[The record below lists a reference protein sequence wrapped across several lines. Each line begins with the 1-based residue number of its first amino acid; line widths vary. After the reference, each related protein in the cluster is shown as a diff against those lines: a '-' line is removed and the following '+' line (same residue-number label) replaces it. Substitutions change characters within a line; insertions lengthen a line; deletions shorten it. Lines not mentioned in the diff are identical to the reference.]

1 VNAIKIFKTLK
12 GNFRLIYISK
22 ILIQNFRNF
31 EKIDID
37 FTEKSPIVLVGE
49 TQSGKSNIIHALRLI
64 LDETLTQDE
73 LQITKNDFYHE
84 GKEILISIEITSDLD
99 HPLSVM
105 LLECF
110 KGIKGNTVVGNISFH
125 AKMNE
130 TKNKTKK
137 EIDQGYTIGKQP
149 PEEWKSRLSGE
160 FRECFQLGFLDAL
173 RDVEAE
179 LNNKLRS
186 PLRYALEKLNE
197 EEEPEGFRDATA
209 KLNTVVKNTKGLG
222 AVQTKVNE
230 RTNKLTGE
238 RHRLNYTFE
247 AQSLDFLKLLK
258 ELQLVFG
265 DKPLTLEEASLGTN
279 NALFLSLK
287 ALSFTDENFR
297 KPRRH
302 QKNNCLD
309 PFTWLAIEEPEAHLH
324 PQLQR
329 QVFTQLQEYSKD
341 TLFSTIVSTHS
352 PHLVSIVPIQNIV
365 MLKRSE
371 NGVSE
376 AKQIKKDD
384 FSKLDL
390 FKLQSYLQ
398 VTRAEMLFA
407 SGVILVEGIAEK
419 LLLQAWFPELDG
431 LGISTCSIEGTHFE
445 LYTKFLDAFSIP
457 WVVITDGDYEEQE
470 TKNPYLKTHYNGQT
484 KDVSIFA
491 NHITLEHELWA
502 ISAFNTFISNKIQE
516 VHSREGKTY
525 CIPLNDT
532 TQFKGIWGKINI
544 GKGSFA
550 QELAYEIQKC
560 SFEYYA
566 PTYIKNGVDKIKELV
581 ENG

>member
-1 VNAIKIFKTLK
+1 M
-12 GNFRLIYISK
+12 IYISK
-22 ILIQNFRNF
+22 ITIKNFRNF
-31 EKIDID
+31 ENINID

-110 KGIKGNTVVGNISFH
+110 KETKGNTVVGNIKFH

-130 TKNKTKK
+130 TEKK
-137 EIDQGYTIGKQP
+137 IDQGYTIDRQP
-149 PEEWKSRLSGE
+149 TDEWKSRLSGE

-173 RDVEAE
+173 RDVKAE

-186 PLRYALEKLNE
+186 PLRYALEKLNQ
-197 EEEPEGFRDATA
+197 EPKDFKEATTA
-209 KLNTVVKNTKGLG
+209 LNAVVKNTKGLG
-222 AVQTKVNE
+222 DVEEKVNE

-238 RHRLNYTFE
+238 RHRLNYTLE
-247 AQSLDFLKLLK
+247 AQSLDFSKMLK

-265 DKPLTLEEASLGTN
+265 AKQFTLEEASLGTN

-302 QKNNCLD
+302 QKNNCLK

-352 PHLVSIVPIQNIV
+352 PHLVSIVPIQDIV
-365 MLKRSE
+365 MLKR
-371 NGVSE
+371 NRKGASE
-376 AKQIKKDD
+376 AKQIKKDT
-384 FSKLDL
+384 FSEPLDL

-431 LGISTCSIEGTHFE
+431 LGISICSVEGTHFE
-445 LYTKFLDAFSIP
+445 LYTRFLDAFSIP
-457 WVVITDGDYEEQE
+457 WVVITDGDENSSSEI
-470 TKNPYLKTHYNGQT
+470 TNSFAKTYQDDENVFIG
-484 KDVSIFA
+484 KV
-491 NHITLEHELWA
+491 TLEYELWQFLSYKAFISEKITTLHPKAGNNYVKELNDSIQA
-502 ISAFNTFISNKIQE
+502 ISTTENATKHPFKLAWADCSNLQ
-516 VHSREGKTY
+516 
-525 CIPLNDT
+525 
-532 TQFKGIWGKINI
+532 
-544 GKGSFA
+544 KGSLA

-560 SFEYYA
+560 PFEYGA
-566 PTYIKNGVDKIKELV
+566 PDYIKKAVDRIKELV
-581 ENG
+581 QKND

>member
-1 VNAIKIFKTLK
+1 MNAIKIFKTLK

-110 KGIKGNTVVGNISFH
+110 KEIKGNTVVGNISFN

-130 TKNKTKK
+130 TKK

-186 PLRYALEKLNE
+186 PLRYALEKLNQKPKDFKE
-197 EEEPEGFRDATA
+197 ATEA
-209 KLNTVVKNTKGLG
+209 LNTVVKNTKGLG
-222 AVQTKVNE
+222 DVEEKVNE

-247 AQSLDFLKLLK
+247 AQPHDFSKMLK

-265 DKPLTLEEASLGTN
+265 ENQFTLEEASLGTN

-287 ALSFTDENFR
+287 ALSFTDKNFR

-365 MLKRSE
+365 MLKRNE

-376 AKQIKKDD
+376 AKQIEKDI
-384 FSKLDL
+384 FNELEL

-445 LYTKFLDAFSIP
+445 LYTKFLNAFSIP
-457 WVVITDGDYEEQE
+457 WVVITDGDFVKEE
-470 TKNPYLKTHYNGQT
+470 TTNPYLKAHHNPDHDFFNT
-484 KDVSIFA
+484 
-491 NHITLEHELWA
+491 ITLEHELRS
-502 ISAFNTFISNKIQE
+502 IPAFNTFISNKIQG
-516 VHSREGKTY
+516 VHSIAGKSY
-525 CIPLNDT
+525 CNSLNDI
-532 TQFKGIWGKINI
+532 TQFKEIWGKLKI

-550 QELAYEIQKC
+550 QELAYEIQQCPFK
-560 SFEYYA
+560 YYA